1 MLIINN
7 KIQIDLLH
15 FYLINN
21 DQRFL
26 ELRKELILY
35 IKINYY

>member
-1 MLIINN
+1 MLVIN

-21 DQRFL
+21 DLRFL